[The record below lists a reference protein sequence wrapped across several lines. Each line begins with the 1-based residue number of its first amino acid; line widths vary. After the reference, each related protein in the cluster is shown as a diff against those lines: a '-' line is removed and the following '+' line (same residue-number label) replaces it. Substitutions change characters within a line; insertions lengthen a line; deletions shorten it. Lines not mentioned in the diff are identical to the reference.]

1 MTSITRL
8 IIKRRRRRSALRR
21 QRNRQAVVLTVLA
34 LAFALVVVVPAVV
47 VVGRVWLTYS
57 QAVADLPAPQST
69 TLIERG
75 GGVTRL
81 YDSSG
86 RVQLFAVADPLQDSR
101 AWVDLADLPDYL
113 LIATVLW
120 EDRNFGQRSP
130 ASLWRTGEAL
140 WRNWLSATPEATD
153 STITGRLV
161 RRAILRRPDDQ
172 PATSEARAQEI
183 ATIAAVNRRYTP
195 DQILEWHLNTNFYGN
210 EAYGIEAAAQVYL
223 GKSAVD
229 LTLDEA
235 ALLAAIATEP
245 RFNPIDDESR
255 ARDRQADLLRR
266 LLSAGAITQAEFQ
279 AVIDTVTPV
288 LRDGGQTPELAPDFA
303 LYARRQAEGIL
314 NNQGLDG
321 AQLVARGGLRII
333 TTLDLTLFDQVEC
346 TLSGHIQR
354 LNGTPQPD
362 FTRTGEP
369 CIASGFLPEDVAVS
383 TAPPQTGAVVILSPQ
398 TGEILTMNGT
408 ATRAAYQPAPVLYP
422 LVYLHGFLSN
432 EPNYSPA
439 TMLLDISRTY
449 PAASEG
455 AVIVPANPNGVFY
468 GPLTVRDSMAAGLV
482 APAFEVAAAF
492 NMDDIVQNTARLVGM
507 DSLRGESYTLDLLQR
522 GGGVSLLDAATTY
535 ATFAAMGEAYGVRVA
550 ATADDNRR
558 SYDPVAVRRIESAD
572 GEILWHY
579 DAEQIARSRVPVL
592 QGELAYLMN
601 DILSDNAAR
610 EPFFGA
616 DNSLT
621 MARRSAV
628 VNGITA
634 DSVDNWAV
642 GYTPQLLVGVH
653 LQRDERD
660 AMALDGFALDG
671 AAAVWRALMDYT
683 HERDELPVV
692 QWQMPSGMVR
702 SPVCLLSGM
711 SPNDVC
717 ETRPEIFLDGSQIPP
732 RDTHW
737 QIIDINTQTGQRAS
751 VTTPGNLIESVTY
764 FIPPPDALAWWT
776 AAERPLPPER
786 FDTITRPDI
795 LSPTAIL
802 RPNSYDVVGGVV
814 DVRGSVDAEAL
825 DFYQILYGQGANP
838 SRWTNITEPQTEF
851 TPGVSMAEWDT
862 RGLDGTYILQLRV
875 VNQDNSV
882 DSSYVQ
888 VIVDNQPPTIA
899 LSTGEDVA
907 VPIRYP
913 EQTVIPVVADVAD
926 NISVV
931 RVEVYHDGQA
941 VAELT
946 QFPFRYEHPITRTG
960 DFAFRAVAYD
970 AAGNTAE
977 ATLEVAVI
985 RSSSG

>member
-1 MTSITRL
+1 MTSVTRL
-8 IIKRRRRRSALRR
+8 IIKRRRRRTASQR
-21 QRNRQAVVLTVLA
+21 QRNRQAALLTVLA
-34 LAFALVVVVPAVV
+34 LAFALVIVLPAVI
-47 VVGRVWLTYS
+47 VVGRVWLIYS
-57 QAVADLPAPQST
+57 QAVADLPAPQAT

-75 GGVTRL
+75 GGMTRL
-81 YDSSG
+81 YDASG

-101 AWVDLADLPDYL
+101 AWVDLGDLPDYL
-113 LIATVLW
+113 VTATVLW
-120 EDRNFGQRSP
+120 EDRNFMTRSS
-130 ASLWRTGEAL
+130 ADLWRTGEAL
-140 WRNWLSATPEATD
+140 WRNWLSASPEAAD

-161 RRAILRRPDDQ
+161 RRAILRRPDDGQ
-172 PATSEARAQEI
+172 TTTEARAQEI

-195 DQILEWHLNTNFYGN
+195 EQILEWHLNTNFYGN

-245 RFNPIDDESR
+245 RFNPIDDEAR

-266 LLSAGAITQAEFQ
+266 LLSAGTITQAEFQ
-279 AVIDTVTPV
+279 AVIDTATPI

-303 LYARRQAEGIL
+303 LYARRQAERIL
-314 NNQGLDG
+314 DNQGLDG

-369 CIASGFLPEDVAVS
+369 CIASGFLPDDVAVS
-383 TAPPQTGAVVILSPQ
+383 SAPPQTGAVVILSPQ

-408 ATRAAYQPAPVLYP
+408 ATRPAYQPAPVLYP
-422 LVYLHGFLSN
+422 LVYLHGFLST
-432 EPNYSPA
+432 EPNYTAA
-439 TMLLDISRTY
+439 TMLLDIPRTY

-455 AVIVPANPNGVFY
+455 AVIAPANPDGVFR

-482 APAFEVAAAF
+482 APAFAVAASF
-492 NMDDIVQNTARLVGM
+492 DMNDIISGTARQMGM
-507 DSLRGESYTLDLLQR
+507 DSLRGGAYTLELLQR
-522 GGGVSLLDAATTY
+522 GGGVSLLDVATTY
-535 ATFAAMGEAYGVRVA
+535 ATFAAMGEAYGVRVVG
-550 ATADDNRR
+550 DDRR
-558 SYDPVAVRRIESAD
+558 GYDPVAVRRIESAD

-592 QGELAYLMN
+592 QSELAYLMN
-601 DILSDNAAR
+601 DILADDDAR

-616 DNSLT
+616 ENRLT
-621 MARRSAV
+621 LARRAAI

-671 AAAVWRALMDYT
+671 AAAVWRALMDYA
-683 HERDELPVV
+683 HQRDELPVV
-692 QWQMPSGMVR
+692 QWQMPASLIR

-717 ETRPEIFLDGSQIPP
+717 ETRPEIFLDGAQIPP

-751 VTTPGNLIESVTY
+751 VTTPGNLTESVTY
-764 FIPPPDALAWWT
+764 FIPPPDALAWWE

-814 DVRGSVDAEAL
+814 DVRGSVDADAL

-838 SRWTNITEPQTEF
+838 SRWINITEPQTEF

-899 LSTGEDVA
+899 LSTGAADGA
-907 VPIRYP
+907 PIRYP
-913 EQTVIPVVADVAD
+913 EQNVIPVVADVAD
-926 NISVV
+926 NISVA
-931 RVEVYHDGQA
+931 RVVFYHDDQQ
-941 VAELT
+941 VAEVT

-960 DFAFRAVAYD
+960 DFTFRAVAYD
-970 AAGNTAE
+970 AAGNSAE
-977 ATLEVAVI
+977 ATLAVTVT
-985 RSSSG
+985 RG